1 MSNPNIN
8 FRLSHYQL
16 ARGLWLIR
24 KLEPTYKPSSA
35 SQMVKL
41 IYTDYIAKMNYGRS
55 DIVPPEIV
63 TEVEVLCSKNRAQDI
78 SFETFINQQKGKNL
92 PTPEEVSKPTSNP
105 IKPDDDKSVITTVT
119 DFSPSADWLIDEDS

>member
-55 DIVPPEIV
+55 DIVPPEIINDIK
-63 TEVEVLCSKNRAQDI
+63 VLCSKGRAQDI
-78 SFETFINQQKGKNL
+78 SFETFINQHKENNL
-92 PTPEEVSKPTSNP
+92 STPEEVSKPTINP

-119 DFSPSADWLIDEDS
+119 DFSPSADWITNEDS